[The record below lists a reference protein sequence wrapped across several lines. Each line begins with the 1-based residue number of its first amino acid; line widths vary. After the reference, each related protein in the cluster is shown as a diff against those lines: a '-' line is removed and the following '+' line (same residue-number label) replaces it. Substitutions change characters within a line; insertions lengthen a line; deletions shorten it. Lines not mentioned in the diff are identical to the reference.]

1 MSLSNCDSI
10 NMLVIPYSVQIYGTV
25 VADRLENK
33 KNIFQRRFFRQ
44 HCTACFHGYIKDLTL
59 ISSDLSSIFILD
71 NSPSAYRLNPG

>member
-1 MSLSNCDSI
+1 
-10 NMLVIPYSVQIYGTV
+10 MLGMPYSVQIYGTV